1 MAKRDLDEEDAT
13 EFTRLLNENQLT
25 SKGKKSKNDKL
36 VLSLARDLKLVG
48 IYGLQLAFNYRDSLV
63 IEDLKKNGMKL
74 YLLSQDAEDNVLTD
88 CNAMNMLEGYDTPI
102 KLEGTSDR
110 QVEESL
116 KVCLK
121 ECIKRRNID
130 LKKEARE
137 PSVVQEPVTRGPR
150 AKRQKKK
157 RQEFLDSRTAK
168 EKNAER
174 NKQNMTDFGT
184 LQERNVVIF
193 DGT

>member
-88 CNAMNMLEGYDTPI
+88 
-102 KLEGTSDR
+102 
-110 QVEESL
+110 
-116 KVCLK
+116 
-121 ECIKRRNID
+121 
-130 LKKEARE
+130 
-137 PSVVQEPVTRGPR
+137 
-150 AKRQKKK
+150 
-157 RQEFLDSRTAK
+157 
-168 EKNAER
+168 
-174 NKQNMTDFGT
+174 
-184 LQERNVVIF
+184 
-193 DGT
+193 

>member
-1 MAKRDLDEEDAT
+1 M
-13 EFTRLLNENQLT
+13 NENQLT
-25 SKGKKSKNDKL
+25 SKNKKSKNDKL

-88 CNAMNMLEGYDTPI
+88 CNAMNMLEGYDNPI

-130 LKKEARE
+130 LKTSSKDTHAGETT
-137 PSVVQEPVTRGPR
+137 QINDKNTKLKY
-150 AKRQKKK
+150 KRKKKK
-157 RQEFLDSRTAK
+157 RQ
-168 EKNAER
+168 
-174 NKQNMTDFGT
+174 
-184 LQERNVVIF
+184 
-193 DGT
+193 

>member
-1 MAKRDLDEEDAT
+1 VQQCSLDIEQFQKEGIHSWGVAKRHMDEEDAA
-13 EFTRLLNENQLT
+13 EFNRLLNENQLT

-36 VLSLARDLKLVG
+36 VLCLARDLKLVG

-102 KLEGTSDR
+102 KLEGSTDR

-116 KVCLK
+116 KVSLK

-130 LKKEARE
+130 LKKEVKE
-137 PSVVQEPVTRGPR
+137 PSAMPQAENKKGPSMG
-150 AKRQKKK
+150 KRKGK
-157 RQEFLDSRTAK
+157 RRQQTEQLVD
-168 EKNAER
+168 
-174 NKQNMTDFGT
+174 
-184 LQERNVVIF
+184 
-193 DGT
+193 

>member
-1 MAKRDLDEEDAT
+1 
-13 EFTRLLNENQLT
+13 
-25 SKGKKSKNDKL
+25 
-36 VLSLARDLKLVG
+36 
-48 IYGLQLAFNYRDSLV
+48 
-63 IEDLKKNGMKL
+63 
-74 YLLSQDAEDNVLTD
+74 
-88 CNAMNMLEGYDTPI
+88 MNMLEGYDNPI

-130 LKKEARE
+130 LKTSSADTH
-137 PSVVQEPVTRGPR
+137 SGPNSQTNDK
-150 AKRQKKK
+150 ATKLKYKRKKKK
-157 RQEFLDSRTAK
+157 RQQQEQVKIDTKTTK

-184 LQERNVVIF
+184 L
-193 DGT
+193 

>member
-1 MAKRDLDEEDAT
+1 M
-13 EFTRLLNENQLT
+13 
-25 SKGKKSKNDKL
+25 
-36 VLSLARDLKLVG
+36 LSLARDLKLVG

-88 CNAMNMLEGYDTPI
+88 CNAMNMLEGYDNPI
-102 KLEGTSDR
+102 KLEGNSDR

-130 LKKEARE
+130 LKTSSTDSH
-137 PSVVQEPVTRGPR
+137 PGPTQTNDKTTKLKY
-150 AKRQKKK
+150 KRKKKK
-157 RQEFLDSRTAK
+157 RQ
-168 EKNAER
+168 
-174 NKQNMTDFGT
+174 
-184 LQERNVVIF
+184 QE
-193 DGT
+193 

>member
-1 MAKRDLDEEDAT
+1 M
-13 EFTRLLNENQLT
+13 
-25 SKGKKSKNDKL
+25 
-36 VLSLARDLKLVG
+36 
-48 IYGLQLAFNYRDSLV
+48 

-102 KLEGTSDR
+102 KLEGSSDR
-110 QVEESL
+110 QVEESI

-130 LKKEARE
+130 LKKEVKE
-137 PSVVQEPVTRGPR
+137 TSQVQEPIVVKRGPIN
-150 AKRQKKK
+150 KRKNKK
-157 RQEFLDSRTAK
+157 RQTEFIDNRTAK

-193 DGT
+193 DGV